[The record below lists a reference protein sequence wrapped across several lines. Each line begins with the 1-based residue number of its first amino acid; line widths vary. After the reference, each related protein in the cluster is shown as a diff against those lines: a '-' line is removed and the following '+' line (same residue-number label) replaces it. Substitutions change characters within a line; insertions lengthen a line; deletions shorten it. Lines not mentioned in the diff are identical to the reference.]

1 MEKEIDRKTM
11 TISPPFNLGLMFT
24 HHNVQLRFFR

>member
-11 TISPPFNLGLMFT
+11 TIPPFNLGLMFT